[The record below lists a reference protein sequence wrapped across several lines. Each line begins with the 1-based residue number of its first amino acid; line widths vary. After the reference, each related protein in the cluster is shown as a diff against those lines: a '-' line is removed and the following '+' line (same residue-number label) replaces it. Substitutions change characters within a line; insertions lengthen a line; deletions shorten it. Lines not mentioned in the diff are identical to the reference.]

1 MKMPGFLVAAMLLV
15 VPTAAFAARG
25 IVTTEVSMRAGPGT
39 GFPVVDRIPGGA
51 RVNIHGCLRPP
62 TWCDVSWDG
71 ERGWV
76 SAEYLEYFYRN
87 RYVYLPEYVEVID
100 VPYVPFV
107 LSSYWSSHYAGRPWY
122 HRRAHWNNYWQS
134 NARFA
139 ARRAI
144 GGSRGFAATQ
154 ARGSRAGFAD
164 VRGSRVLPGQ
174 SVRGERFSSERMRSD
189 MTSERMRT
197 VNGPRGYGP
206 RGTIAGTR
214 QPLAAPHG
222 ANRFSGAP
230 VNRPAA
236 RADVGRVGGPPMQ
249 ARGHFGAQRSM
260 GGIPSAGPGGGNR
273 FSGAPMSGPVGRPSG
288 HVSGPP
294 LQAHGQM
301 GAPRAMGGGMPAAG
315 PSPSPRMGGAAGGGG
330 GPVGAPRGA
339 PPAAAGPAGGPPGHR
354 R

>member
-1 MKMPGFLVAAMLLV
+1 MRMPGFLVAAMLLV

-62 TWCDVSWDG
+62 SWCDVSWDG

-87 RYVYLPEYVEVID
+87 RYVYLPDYVEVID
-100 VPYVPFV
+100 IPYVPFV
-107 LSSYWSSHYAGRPWY
+107 LSSYWSNYYVGRPWY
-122 HRRAHWNNYWQS
+122 HRRAYWNNYWQS

-144 GGSRGFAATQ
+144 GGSRGFAATEG
-154 ARGSRAGFAD
+154 RGSRAGFAD
-164 VRGSRVLPGQ
+164 VRGSRVLPDRN
-174 SVRGERFSSERMRSD
+174 VRGERFSSQ
-189 MTSERMRT
+189 RMRT
-197 VNGPRGYGP
+197 VNGPRTDGS
-206 RGTIAGTR
+206 RGFVSGTR

-222 ANRFSGAP
+222 GNRFSRAP
-230 VNRPAA
+230 MNQPGA
-236 RADVGRVGGPPMQ
+236 RADVGRVGGPPMH

-260 GGIPSAGPGGGNR
+260 GAMPNAGQHGAAR
-273 FSGAPMSGPVGRPSG
+273 FSAAPMGGPVARPNVG
-288 HVSGPP
+288 HVGGPP
-294 LQAHGQM
+294 LQAHGQI
-301 GAPRAMGGGMPAAG
+301 GGPRAMGAMPSAGASAA
-315 PSPSPRMGGAAGGGG
+315 PRMGGAPGGGGG
-330 GPVGAPRGA
+330 GPVGGPRMGGA
-339 PPAAAGPAGGPPGHR
+339 PAAAAGPAGGPPGGGHGHR